1 MTKEKI
7 LSTEKKHSYQELRKL
22 AEQFLLQH
30 KLGILA
36 TGRKNGTAQQSLVYY
51 NYNGTDISI
60 TASESTAK
68 IKNIRK
74 NSGISFAVSEGETCV
89 VVYGEAKLLQGKS
102 AENYLGRPLSQGLQP
117 GERTLIILSPKTW
130 RWARIA
136 D

>member
-74 NSGISFAVSEGETCV
+74 NSGISFAVSEGET
-89 VVYGEAKLLQGKS
+89 
-102 AENYLGRPLSQGLQP
+102 
-117 GERTLIILSPKTW
+117 
-130 RWARIA
+130 
-136 D
+136 